1 MSCHE
6 IRREEGMGQTQAV
19 IADRPIAVSFEKASQ
34 LTSISKSTLRRAAK
48 NGVLKTISFG
58 RRRIIPYHELSDL
71 LRHGLSSPET
81 P

>member
-1 MSCHE
+1 
-6 IRREEGMGQTQAV
+6 MGHTQAV
-19 IADRPIAVSFEKASQ
+19 IADRPIAVSFERASQ

-58 RRRIIPYHELSDL
+58 RRRIIPYHELNDL
-71 LRHGLSSPET
+71 LRNGLGSSET